1 MCKHF
6 LNQKRKENFIM
17 EKVAMI
23 NELYFEEKKT
33 LTEIAEVINTSVSYI
48 SKILRKNEKYN
59 EEKEK
64 RKNENLLKR
73 RKIQKD
79 LIYGKRKSNIDIEY
93 IKLKTQHEQAS
104 MELSKRSLLGKDTL
118 RKWCSSAY
126 VYNKNKKRY
135 EFDTKNLNKPS
146 DFPLYVKV

>member
-1 MCKHF
+1 
-6 LNQKRKENFIM
+6 M

-48 SKILRKNEKYN
+48 SKIL
-59 EEKEK
+59 

-104 MELSKRSLLGKDTL
+104 MELSKRSILGKDTL

-146 DFPLYVKV
+146 DFPSYIKV

>member
-1 MCKHF
+1 
-6 LNQKRKENFIM
+6 M

-73 RKIQKD
+73 RKVQKD

-93 IKLKTQHEQAS
+93 IKLKTQHEQAA
-104 MELSKRSLLGKDTL
+104 MELSKRSILGKDTL
-118 RKWCSSAY
+118 IKWCSSAY

-146 DFPLYVKV
+146 DFPSYIKI

>member
-1 MCKHF
+1 
-6 LNQKRKENFIM
+6 M

-33 LTEIAEVINTSVSYI
+33 LTETAEVINTSVSYI

-73 RKIQKD
+73 RKVQKD
-79 LIYGKRKSNIDIEY
+79 LIYSKRKSNIDIEY

-104 MELSKRSLLGKDTL
+104 MELSKRSILGKDTL

-126 VYNKNKKRY
+126 VYNKSKKRY

-146 DFPLYVKV
+146 DFPSYIKI

>member
-1 MCKHF
+1 
-6 LNQKRKENFIM
+6 M

-73 RKIQKD
+73 RKVQKD
-79 LIYGKRKSNIDIEY
+79 LIYSKRKSNIDIEY

-104 MELSKRSLLGKDTL
+104 MELSKRSILGKDTL

-126 VYNKNKKRY
+126 VYNKSKKRY

-146 DFPLYVKV
+146 DFPSYIKI

>member
-1 MCKHF
+1 
-6 LNQKRKENFIM
+6 M

-33 LTEIAEVINTSVSYI
+33 LTEIAEVINTSVNYI

-104 MELSKRSLLGKDTL
+104 MELSKRSILGKDTL

-146 DFPLYVKV
+146 DFPSYVKV

>member
-1 MCKHF
+1 
-6 LNQKRKENFIM
+6 M

-104 MELSKRSLLGKDTL
+104 MELSKRSILGKDTL

-135 EFDTKNLNKPS
+135 EFDIKNLNKPS
-146 DFPLYVKV
+146 DFPSYIKV

>member
-1 MCKHF
+1 
-6 LNQKRKENFIM
+6 
-17 EKVAMI
+17 MI

-104 MELSKRSLLGKDTL
+104 MELSKRSILGKDTL

-146 DFPLYVKV
+146 DFPSYIKV

>member
-1 MCKHF
+1 
-6 LNQKRKENFIM
+6 M

-33 LTEIAEVINTSVSYI
+33 LTEIAKVINTSVSYI

-73 RKIQKD
+73 RKVQKD

-104 MELSKRSLLGKDTL
+104 MELSKRSILGKDTL

-146 DFPLYVKV
+146 DFPSYIKV

>member
-1 MCKHF
+1 
-6 LNQKRKENFIM
+6 M

-104 MELSKRSLLGKDTL
+104 MELSKRSILGKDTL

-146 DFPLYVKV
+146 DFPSYIKV

>member
-1 MCKHF
+1 
-6 LNQKRKENFIM
+6 M

-104 MELSKRSLLGKDTL
+104 MELSKRSILGKDTL

-146 DFPLYVKV
+146 DFPSHG

>member
-1 MCKHF
+1 
-6 LNQKRKENFIM
+6 M

-104 MELSKRSLLGKDTL
+104 MDYQKE
-118 RKWCSSAY
+118 
-126 VYNKNKKRY
+126 VY
-135 EFDTKNLNKPS
+135 
-146 DFPLYVKV
+146 

>member
-1 MCKHF
+1 
-6 LNQKRKENFIM
+6 M

-73 RKIQKD
+73 RKVQKD
-79 LIYGKRKSNIDIEY
+79 LIYSKRKSNIDIEY

-104 MELSKRSLLGKDTL
+104 MELSKRSILGKDTL

-146 DFPLYVKV
+146 DFPSYIKV

>member
-1 MCKHF
+1 
-6 LNQKRKENFIM
+6 M

-73 RKIQKD
+73 RNIQKD

-104 MELSKRSLLGKDTL
+104 MELSKRSILGKDTL

-146 DFPLYVKV
+146 DFPSYVKV

>member
-1 MCKHF
+1 
-6 LNQKRKENFIM
+6 M

-79 LIYGKRKSNIDIEY
+79 LIYGKRKSNIDIED

>member
-1 MCKHF
+1 
-6 LNQKRKENFIM
+6 M

-73 RKIQKD
+73 RKVQKD

-93 IKLKTQHEQAS
+93 IKLKKQHEQAS
-104 MELSKRSLLGKDTL
+104 MELSKRSILGKDTL

-146 DFPLYVKV
+146 DFPSYIKV

>member
-1 MCKHF
+1 
-6 LNQKRKENFIM
+6 M

-73 RKIQKD
+73 RNIQKD

-104 MELSKRSLLGKDTL
+104 MELSKRSILGKDTL

-146 DFPLYVKV
+146 DFPSYIKV

>member
-1 MCKHF
+1 
-6 LNQKRKENFIM
+6 M

-33 LTEIAEVINTSVSYI
+33 LTEIAEVLNTSVSYI
-48 SKILRKNEKYN
+48 SKIFRKNEQYN

-73 RKIQKD
+73 RKVQKD

-104 MELSKRSLLGKDTL
+104 MELSKRSILGKDTL

-146 DFPLYVKV
+146 DFPSYIKV

>member
-1 MCKHF
+1 
-6 LNQKRKENFIM
+6 M

-48 SKILRKNEKYN
+48 SKILRTNEKYN

>member
-1 MCKHF
+1 
-6 LNQKRKENFIM
+6 M

-33 LTEIAEVINTSVSYI
+33 LTEIAKVINTSVSYI
-48 SKILRKNEKYN
+48 AKILRKNEKYN

-73 RKIQKD
+73 RKVQKD

-104 MELSKRSLLGKDTL
+104 MELSKRSILGKDTL

-146 DFPLYVKV
+146 DFPSYIKV

>member
-1 MCKHF
+1 
-6 LNQKRKENFIM
+6 M

>member
-1 MCKHF
+1 
-6 LNQKRKENFIM
+6 M

-23 NELYFEEKKT
+23 NELYFVEKKT

-146 DFPLYVKV
+146 DFPSYVKV

>member
-1 MCKHF
+1 
-6 LNQKRKENFIM
+6 M

-33 LTEIAEVINTSVSYI
+33 LTEIAKVINTSVSYI

-73 RKIQKD
+73 RKVQKD

-104 MELSKRSLLGKDTL
+104 MELSKISILGKDTL

-146 DFPLYVKV
+146 DFPSYIKV

>member
-104 MELSKRSLLGKDTL
+104 MELSKRSILGKDTL

>member
-1 MCKHF
+1 
-6 LNQKRKENFIM
+6 M

-104 MELSKRSLLGKDTL
+104 MELSKRSILGKDTL
-118 RKWCSSAY
+118 RKWCSSDY

-146 DFPLYVKV
+146 DFPSYIKV

>member
-1 MCKHF
+1 
-6 LNQKRKENFIM
+6 M

-73 RKIQKD
+73 RKVQKD

-93 IKLKTQHEQAS
+93 IKLKKQHEQAS
-104 MELSKRSLLGKDTL
+104 MELSKRSILGKDTL

-126 VYNKNKKRY
+126 AYNKNKKRY

-146 DFPLYVKV
+146 DFPSYIKV

>member
-1 MCKHF
+1 
-6 LNQKRKENFIM
+6 M

-104 MELSKRSLLGKDTL
+104 MELSKRSILGKDIL

-146 DFPLYVKV
+146 DFPSYIKV

>member
-104 MELSKRSLLGKDTL
+104 MELSKRSILGKDTL

-146 DFPLYVKV
+146 DFPSYIKV

>member
-1 MCKHF
+1 
-6 LNQKRKENFIM
+6 M

-33 LTEIAEVINTSVSYI
+33 LTEIAKVINTSVSYI

-104 MELSKRSLLGKDTL
+104 MELSKRSILGKDTL

-146 DFPLYVKV
+146 DFPSYIKV

>member
-1 MCKHF
+1 
-6 LNQKRKENFIM
+6 M

-104 MELSKRSLLGKDTL
+104 MELSKRSILGKDTL